1 MKIGTIE
8 ITGRAALAPMAGV
21 TDAATRRV
29 CARFGAAYT
38 VTEMVSARAVEFGDK
53 KTWALASVE
62 QDIGPVF
69 IQIFGDDAASMAL
82 AAKKLEELRPAG
94 FDINMGCPVPK
105 VAGNGAGSAL
115 MKELEKCAQIVRAV
129 KEAVSVPVT
138 VKMRAGWDNS
148 HKNAVEVA
156 KLCEQA
162 GADALC
168 VHGRTR
174 EEMYRGRADWDII
187 RQVKEAV
194 NVPVIGNGDVV
205 GAQSARNMLMET
217 GCDMVLVGRGAL
229 GNPWVFREINA
240 YLTDSCTILP
250 PPGIAERIVTMRR
263 HIGLMADRKGE
274 GRAMREA
281 RKHVGWYLHG
291 LRGAAEFRRRAGQLC
306 TLGDLDGLIADVY
319 RANQEEQGED
329 L

>member
-1 MKIGTIE
+1 MKIGNIE

-21 TDAATRRV
+21 TDAAFRRV

-38 VTEMVSARAVEFGDK
+38 VTEMISARAVEFGDK
-53 KTWALASVE
+53 KTWALASMEKDV
-62 QDIGPVF
+62 GPVF
-69 IQIFGDDAASMAL
+69 LQLFGEDPASMAQ
-82 AAKKLEELRPAG
+82 AAEKLMELRPAG

-105 VAGNGAGSAL
+105 IAGNGAGSAL
-115 MKELEKCAQIVRAV
+115 MKDPEKCGKIVRAV
-129 KEAVSVPVT
+129 KEAVDLPVT
-138 VKMRAGWDNS
+138 VKMRAGWDAA

-156 KLCEQA
+156 KCCEQA
-162 GADALC
+162 GADAIC

-174 EEMYRGRADWDII
+174 EEMYRGHADWEII
-187 RQVKEAV
+187 RAVKEAV
-194 NVPVIGNGDVV
+194 RVPVIGNGDVV

-217 GCDMVLVGRGAL
+217 GCDMIMVGRGAL

-250 PPGIAERIVTMRR
+250 PPGLSELLVTMRR
-263 HIGLMADRKGE
+263 HMGLMAELKGE

-281 RKHVGWYLHG
+281 RKHAAWYLKG

-306 TLGDLDGLIADVY
+306 TLADLDRLVEDVY
-319 RANQEEQGED
+319 KANKETEET